1 MNDDKAKP
9 KLSIREKLPANT
21 VKIEDPRYEIFYPNI
36 SGYCDGIGYY
46 RSYMYNGA
54 FINTFDDEKNPVR
67 YEIIYQDDTHKR
79 IECMRLTLLYP
90 RAKLGGIFTNLPYG
104 IVKKSVPGIGA
115 TTLALNQ
122 PRDTIIVLPTK
133 KLAYQKYLRGYNKD
147 RTSNRFLYVGSDI
160 PEENCKS
167 PTDEQIRSYIAEK
180 RTGTFSPRKT
190 GRITEKKAYSQKQR
204 LSWKR
209 KRYWRPARP
218 QRWRSPDAPEGSA
231 PQRRPFTP
239 GREKSCAY

>member
-231 PQRRPFTP
+231 PQRRRPFTP
-239 GREKSCAY
+239 